1 MNTGGKMREV
11 YICHNPFTIHTE
23 FKVDGK
29 EINNPELTK
38 LRNSRFQ
45 TFVSKLVPLISFI
58 IQSREFNL
66 KFHGRSL
73 DFEDLMSEVEQHN
86 QEGYKINVTF
96 SKGVDEGA
104 KEDQLRDLFSEIQDG
119 PFDEVKSER
128 VVTEFEQA
136 LNSNVEVSV
145 IATMSSGK
153 STLINAILGNELM
166 PSKNMACTSS
176 ITRINNCRDTEEMMA
191 RVFDDEGKQI
201 MNWKQVTAE
210 ELDRLNA
217 REDVSTIEIKTP
229 VESINTKHMNL
240 TIIDTPGPNN
250 SQNKSHREKTIE
262 FIKNNKRPIILYILN
277 ATQFGINDDAMLLET
292 VADSMKGEDRQVIDR
307 FIFALNRVDDFDPG
321 KEDIGSL
328 LETAKQYLTSKGIKE
343 PNVYPVSAL
352 IGKLSRMKLSGIDI
366 GMEEFELMKFQAVT
380 KKYSQMNLQQ
390 YAPLTKAYKD
400 KLDKQLEEADDAQK
414 LLYYSGVPAIEAAIE
429 EYLEKYAVPAKFLN
443 AVKTFESI
451 LNEKEWDRELKL
463 KIHENES
470 TRKQIRESMKAIQSV
485 LDKGEQALEF
495 DRKISELQFDNGSI
509 KAIRRKLPKLISSV
523 IASFMENDELSPDEA
538 RIYIDSAEKKI
549 AYFESEIKVELENV
563 FVNGLLKEA
572 KKILEEYTCFIQ
584 NIFETNNMINLELKE
599 DLLKNFT
606 VKLPKPEELVS
617 KTSTRKKVVT
627 YEYVKRSIFN
637 VNRWLGEA
645 YREEKRGLQDVERID
660 IENLVDSFTS
670 IVKQNFYKNI
680 EETEKILKSEIEK
693 LKIEF
698 KHQRDNFHGI
708 LKKKI
713 NEMNTFTRDHESLGE
728 EILKYRKQ
736 QLWTKNI
743 KSELGNILVI

>member
-1 MNTGGKMREV
+1 MREV

-29 EINNPELTK
+29 EINNPELNK

-45 TFVSKLVPLISFI
+45 TFVSKLVPLLSFI
-58 IQSREFNL
+58 VQTREFNL

-86 QEGYKINVTF
+86 LEGYKINVAF
-96 SKGVDEGA
+96 SKGIDEDA
-104 KEDQLRDLFSEIQDG
+104 KEDQLRGLFSEIQDG

-176 ITRINNCRDTEEMMA
+176 ITRISNSKDTEEMVA
-191 RVFDDEGKQI
+191 RVFDDDGKMI
-201 MNWKQVTAE
+201 MNWHKVDPE
-210 ELDRLNA
+210 DVDKLNA

-229 VESINTKHMNL
+229 VNSINTKHMNL

-321 KEDIGSL
+321 KEDIESL
-328 LETAKQYLTSKGIKE
+328 LETARQYLINKGIKE

-380 KKYSQMNLQQ
+380 KKYSQMNLLQ

-400 KLDKQLEEADDAQK
+400 RLLKELNEADDDSK

-485 LDKGEQALEF
+485 LDKGEQAIEF

-584 NIFETNNMINLELKE
+584 NIFETNNMINLELKQ

-606 VKLPKPEELVS
+606 VKLPKPEELVN

-637 VNRWLGEA
+637 VNRWLGDT

-680 EETEKILKSEIEK
+680 EETEKILKAEIEK

-698 KHQRDNFHGI
+698 KNQRDNFHGI